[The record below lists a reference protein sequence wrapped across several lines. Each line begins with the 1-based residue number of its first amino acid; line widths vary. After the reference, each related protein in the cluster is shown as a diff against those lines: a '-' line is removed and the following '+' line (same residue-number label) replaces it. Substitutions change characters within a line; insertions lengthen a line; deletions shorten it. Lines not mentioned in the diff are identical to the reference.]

1 MQKNISKKD
10 VKIEIEEEKT
20 DKNIKISQIEK
31 CLNDYL
37 NYLEIEK
44 NRSVKTSE
52 NYGRYL
58 RYFLKISGVK
68 SSKEITNE
76 TVKEFRLYLAR
87 QPIKKITQSYYV
99 IALRNFLRYM
109 IKNDIETLPPEKV
122 ELPKT
127 PSRQIETINFQELER
142 MLAMPESSSIR
153 GLRDKAL
160 LETLFS
166 TGMRVSEI
174 CALNRYINL
183 ESGEV
188 TVRGKGDK
196 LRVVF
201 LSGEAKEA
209 IKKYL
214 DKRMDAEEAMF
225 LSYIKAKN
233 PKIIGRVNPRTVQRL
248 VDFYARKA
256 GIGKRVHPHLLRHSF
271 ATDLLVNGADLR
283 SVQEMLGHSSITT
296 TQIYTHITNKELKEV
311 HRTFHARRRK

>member
-1 MQKNISKKD
+1 MKKIKEKN
-10 VKIEIEEEKT
+10 EELEEKNKKESLT
-20 DKNIKISQIEK
+20 EK
-31 CLNDYL
+31 YLNDYL

-44 NRSVKTSE
+44 NRSLKTSE

-58 RYFLKISGVK
+58 KYFLKTMGVK
-68 SSKEITNE
+68 NPKEITNE
-76 TVKEFRLYLAR
+76 LVKEYRLHLAR
-87 QPIKKITQSYYV
+87 QAMKKITQSYYV

-109 IKNDIETLPPEKV
+109 IKNDIETLAPEKV

-127 PSRQIETINFQELER
+127 PSRQIETINLSELER
-142 MLAMPESSSIR
+142 MLAMPETSSLR

-160 LETLFS
+160 LETFFS
-166 TGMRVSEI
+166 TGMRVSEV

-183 ESGEV
+183 GSGEV

-201 LSGEAKEA
+201 LSEEAKEA

-214 DKRMDAEEAMF
+214 EKRMDAEEAMF
-225 LSYIKAKN
+225 LSYTKAKN
-233 PKIIGRVNPRTVQRL
+233 PKIIGRVNPRTVQRI

-271 ATDLLVNGADLR
+271 ATDLLINGADLR

-296 TQIYTHITNKELKEV
+296 TQIYTHLTNKELKEV
-311 HRTFHARRRK
+311 HRAFHGRRRG